1 MKKIIKT
8 AFLLIVIAIC
18 VASICF
24 SFPELIKNA
33 KSYIWYLSGNIKTET
48 DQWLFEYSANLIVK
62 EAFSF
67 ASSVVCIFLSL
78 LLAVKVIHSSNL
90 DHAAR
95 LTYEEYRERAKQKK
109 LEKTRKKMQELEEKL
124 QKESTE

>member
-8 AFLLIVIAIC
+8 ALLLIVIAIC

-24 SFPELIKNA
+24 SLPELIKNT

-67 ASSVVCIFLSL
+67 ASSVVCILLSL
-78 LLAVKVIHSSNL
+78 LLAVKVIRSSNL

-95 LTYEEYRERAKQKK
+95 LTYEEYKEHAKQKK